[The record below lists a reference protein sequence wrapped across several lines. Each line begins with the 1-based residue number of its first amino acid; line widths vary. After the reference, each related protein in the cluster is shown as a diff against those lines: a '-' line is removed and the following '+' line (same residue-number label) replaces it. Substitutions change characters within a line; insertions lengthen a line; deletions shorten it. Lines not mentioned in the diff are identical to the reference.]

1 MTTFDIVVLII
12 VLALL
17 IRGIW
22 TGFIRQIAFV
32 LALILGFIFA
42 GVLTGPL
49 ARFARFAIENPLP
62 RFFVVYLLLFSL
74 GALAVV
80 LAGRSLQKLAESA
93 NLSWLDRALGGTL
106 GLFKALLISCLL
118 FMFATL
124 IWPPNRDY
132 LQTTLFYPVLSR
144 ASLVL
149 MSFVKDDELRY
160 HFLGKDQLIR
170 ERNYS
175 TPPVSPPAVPAGEH
189 VRRHSI

>member
-1 MTTFDIVVLII
+1 MTSFDTFVLII
-12 VLALL
+12 VVALL

-49 ARFARFAIENPLP
+49 ARLVEFAIANPVP
-62 RFFVVYLLLFSL
+62 RFLLVYLLLFGL

-80 LAGRSLQKLAESA
+80 LAGKSLQKLAESA
-93 NLSWLDRALGGTL
+93 NLSWLDRVLGGTL
-106 GLFKALLISCLL
+106 GLFKAIFISCLL
-118 FMFATL
+118 FLFATL

-132 LQTTLFYPVLSR
+132 LKSTLFYPVLSR

-160 HFLGKDQLIR
+160 HFLGKDMLIR
-170 ERNYS
+170 ERIYS
-175 TPPVSPPAVPAGEH
+175 TPPVSPPSVPSGEH
-189 VRRHSI
+189 VRRQSI